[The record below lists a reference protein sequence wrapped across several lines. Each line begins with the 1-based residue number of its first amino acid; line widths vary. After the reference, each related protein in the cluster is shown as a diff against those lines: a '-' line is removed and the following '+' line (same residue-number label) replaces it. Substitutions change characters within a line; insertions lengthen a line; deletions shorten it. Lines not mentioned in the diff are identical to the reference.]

1 MKRANKIIALVT
13 WAICA
18 LFLYLTINLK
28 KSVITYEP
36 GPRLIPYITIA
47 AMAICA
53 LFIFIEKVDP
63 EKEAKRA
70 NDPNLAP
77 LGQIMIFFGIFLLG
91 IILIKYCG
99 FIIGAFIG
107 IYGMMLL
114 AMPKHWLR
122 NLIISAVMVLV
133 IAILFSYILKI
144 TLPRDPWNIEN
155 GIAILING
163 LRH

>member
-1 MKRANKIIALVT
+1 MKRANKVIACIT

-18 LFLYLTINLK
+18 LFLYLTMNLK
-28 KSVITYEP
+28 QSVITYEP
-36 GPRLIPYITIA
+36 GPRLIPYIVIA

-53 LFIFIEKVDP
+53 FFIFIEKVDP
-63 EKEAKRA
+63 EKEEKRV
-70 NDPNLAP
+70 NNPDLAP
-77 LGQIMIFFGIFLLG
+77 IREILVFFGIFLLG

-122 NLIISAVMVLV
+122 NLIISAAMVLA
-133 IAILFSYILKI
+133 IAILFSYVLKI
-144 TLPRDPWNIEN
+144 TLPRDPFNIEN
-155 GIAILING
+155 SVAIFING
-163 LRH
+163 LFK